1 MKRTEFSIWL
11 YIHINSAIEEFLE
24 SNKDEE
30 SYSNYRLNI
39 VPDDTPGNII
49 PYDVSFLPN
58 DQADYLFMPRLSNL
72 LDVYVDEETGEI
84 EHTSNVHTIAEF
96 IDRWIGSGKW
106 KEEPQ
111 F

>member
-1 MKRTEFSIWL
+1 MKRTEFTIWL
-11 YIHINSAIEEFLE
+11 YIHINSAIEEFME

-39 VPDDTPGNII
+39 VSDDTPGNII
-49 PYDVSFLPN
+49 PYEVSFLPN

-72 LDVYVDEETGEI
+72 LEVYVDEETGKI
-84 EHTSNVHTIAEF
+84 ENMPCVHSIAAF
-96 IDRWIGSGKW
+96 IDRWIESGKW
-106 KEEPQ
+106 KEEG

>member
-1 MKRTEFSIWL
+1 MKRTEFTIWL
-11 YIHINSAIEEFLE
+11 YIHIDSAICEFLE

-49 PYDVSFLPN
+49 PYSVSFLPN
-58 DQADYLFMPRLSNL
+58 DQADYLFMPRLSDL
-72 LDVYVDEETGEI
+72 LEVYVDEDTGKTE
-84 EHTSNVHTIAEF
+84 NIACVRLIAAF
-96 IDRWIGSGKW
+96 IDRWIESGKW
-106 KEEPQ
+106 REEG